1 MDTLCHHADIARP
14 GEDTTNSGGSIEVL
28 TKVGAVLDLL
38 AERGELAA
46 AEIAALTG
54 EPRSSVYRILGSLE
68 SLDMVESGSRRGS
81 FRLGLG
87 LLRLGNAVVERFD
100 EREAALPALQEL
112 NQLTGETAFLC
123 VRRGYEAVCIERL
136 PGEHVESL
144 ALRLGG
150 ALPLHAGAAP
160 RTLLAFEPRATGRT
174 GSWIFI
180 MPVPDFPTTKQCSQN
195 ALCAV
200 CCSVETCEWGKDS
213 VPAFSPQK
221 QTYFSIWR
229 ISSKV
234 HVAFSLSNAMQ
245 LLADWL
251 MTTATRAIPKPH
263 RSSCLPCA
271 LGICTG

>member
-1 MDTLCHHADIARP
+1 MGTLCHHADIARP
-14 GEDTTNSGGSIEVL
+14 GEDTTNSGGSIQVL

-68 SLDMVESGSRRGS
+68 GLGMVESGSRRGS

-112 NQLTGETAFLC
+112 NQLTGETVFLC

-160 RTLLAFEPRATGRT
+160 RTLLAFEPQAT
-174 GSWIFI
+174 WE
-180 MPVPDFPTTKQCSQN
+180 DY
-195 ALCAV
+195 
-200 CCSVETCEWGKDS
+200 VETVALDPLTPSTPSSRADLFAALEEIKREGVAVSDEDVTPGIAAIGAPIFDYKGAIRGAVSMSGTKPMILDD
-213 VPAFSPQK
+213 ADR
-221 QTYFSIWR
+221 SIAL
-229 ISSKV
+229 V
-234 HVAFSLSNAMQ
+234 
-245 LLADWL
+245 
-251 MTTATRAIPKPH
+251 RACAE
-263 RSSCLPCA
+263 RASRA
-271 LGICTG
+271 LGQLDPVRT